1 MVRKAAGRKLQNE
14 GSSGDEIAGVHLT
27 HPDRVLYA
35 QQGIT
40 KRDLALYYKAIADWI
55 LPQVENRPLTL
66 LRCPEG
72 YGKECF
78 YQRHTRDVVHGAIHS
93 ISIRDGKAS
102 AAYLY
107 IDSVSGLIALVQ
119 MGVLEIHTWGSRK
132 NRLERPDRLIFDLDP
147 DPSLPWRRLKEA
159 GETLRSLLS
168 DLGLAAFVKTTGGKG
183 LHIVVPIVPKQDWEF
198 AKDFSKSVAERMVQ
212 IAPDQYIATM
222 SKARRAGKIFI
233 DYLRNARTATA
244 VCAYSPRARSGAP
257 VSMPVDWRELTE
269 DVRTNFTVRNV
280 PEHLAHRAQDPWA
293 DYEGVRVSLSKAM
306 LRRL

>member
-1 MVRKAAGRKLQNE
+1 MARKAARRKIENE
-14 GSSGDEIAGVHLT
+14 GSGADEIAGVRLT
-27 HPDRVLYA
+27 HPERVLYA
-35 QQGIT
+35 DQGIT
-40 KRDLALYYKAIADWI
+40 KRELALYYKAIADWI

-78 YQRHTRDVVHGAIHS
+78 YQRHTRDVVRGAIHS

-107 IDSVSGLIALVQ
+107 IDSPSGLIALVQ

-132 NRLERPDRLIFDLDP
+132 NRVERPDRLIFDLDP

-168 DLGLAAFVKTTGGKG
+168 DLGLTAFVKTTGGKG
-183 LHIVVPIVPKQDWEF
+183 LHIVVPIAPKQDWEF
-198 AKDFSKSVAERMVQ
+198 AKDFSKAVAERLVQ

-233 DYLRNARTATA
+233 DYLRNARTASA

-257 VSMPVDWRELTE
+257 VSMPVHWRELTE
-269 DVRTNFTVRNV
+269 DVRTNFTIRNA
-280 PEHLAHRAQDPWA
+280 PERLAHGAQDPWS
-293 DYEGVRVSLSKAM
+293 DYEGARVSLNKAM

>member
-1 MVRKAAGRKLQNE
+1 MVRKAAKQIKNE
-14 GSSGDEIAGVHLT
+14 GNGGDEIAGVHLT

-35 QQGIT
+35 DQGIT
-40 KRDLALYYKAIADWI
+40 KRELALYYKAIANWI
-55 LPQVENRPLTL
+55 LPHVENRPLTL

-72 YGKECF
+72 YGKACF
-78 YQRHTRDVVHGAIHS
+78 YQRHTRNVVHGAIHS

-107 IDSVSGLIALVQ
+107 IDSLSGLIALVQ

-132 NRLERPDRLIFDLDP
+132 DRLERPDRLIFDLDP

-168 DLGLAAFVKTTGGKG
+168 DLGLKAFVKTTGGKG
-183 LHIVVPIVPKQDWEF
+183 LHIVVPIAPKQDWEF
-198 AKDFSKSVAERMVQ
+198 AKDFSKSIAERMVQ
-212 IAPDQYIATM
+212 MMPDRYIATM

-233 DYLRNARTATA
+233 DYLRNARTASA

-257 VSMPVDWRELTE
+257 VSMPVHWRELTE
-269 DVRTNFTVRNV
+269 DVRAKFTLRNV

-293 DYEGVRVSLSKAM
+293 DYDRSRVSLSKAM

>member
-1 MVRKAAGRKLQNE
+1 MEKKRRA
-14 GSSGDEIAGVHLT
+14 GDEIGGVRLT
-27 HPDRVLYA
+27 HSERVLYA
-35 QQGIT
+35 DQGIT
-40 KRDLALYYKAIADWI
+40 KGELALYYEAIGDWI

-66 LRCPEG
+66 LRYPEG
-72 YGKECF
+72 YGKACF

-93 ISIRDGKAS
+93 VSIRDGKAG

-107 IDSVSGLIALVQ
+107 IDSLSGLIALVQ

-132 NRLERPDRLIFDLDP
+132 DRPERPDRLIFDLDP
-147 DPSLPWRRLKEA
+147 DSSLPWTRLKEA
-159 GETLRSLLS
+159 GETLKSLLS
-168 DLGLAAFVKTTGGKG
+168 DLGLTAFVKTTGGKG
-183 LHIVVPIVPKQDWEF
+183 LHIVVPIAPKQDWEF

-212 IAPDQYIATM
+212 IAPDRYIATM

-233 DYLRNARTATA
+233 DYLRNARTASA

-257 VSMPVDWRELTE
+257 VSMPVHWRELTE
-269 DVRTNFTVRNV
+269 DMRTKFTVRNV

-293 DYEGVRVSLSKAM
+293 DYDRSRVSLSKAM